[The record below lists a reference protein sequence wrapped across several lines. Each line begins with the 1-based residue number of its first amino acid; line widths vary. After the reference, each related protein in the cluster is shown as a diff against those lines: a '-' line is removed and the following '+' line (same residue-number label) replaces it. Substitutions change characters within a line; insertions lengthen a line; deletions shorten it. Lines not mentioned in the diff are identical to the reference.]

1 MVFEVGAMLLG
12 VTEAVYDADCN
23 NRILYGLFCFCLEV
37 SDMMRVGLQVG
48 YDADE
53 LLRVA
58 LENTAIRRRVS
69 TDLVDTPYEILRFG
83 GLFPQF
89 TALQLVADLYAP
101 LYLGAVI
108 LFMSSFDK

>member
-1 MVFEVGAMLLG
+1 MLLR
-12 VTEAVYDADCN
+12 VTEAIYDADCN